1 MSKSVLT
8 PLDHFSVAALK
19 GTLSLL
25 MINLVSTLMN
35 AQLVHTTASSTV
47 STPTEGTSVA
57 ATQAT
62 SSTLMEGTV
71 LVCMYTPMI
80 IAYKVC
86 HANTPIILNFAIL
99 IQYIMVS

>member
-1 MSKSVLT
+1 MFCHVITLYQILTSVWLTRMIVSKSVLT

-19 GTLSLL
+19 GILSLL

-35 AQLVHTTASSTV
+35 AQLVHTTANSSV
-47 STPTEGTSVA
+47 SAPMEGTCVA

-71 LVCMYTPMI
+71 LVCMYMPMI
-80 IAYKVC
+80 IA
-86 HANTPIILNFAIL
+86 
-99 IQYIMVS
+99 

>member
-1 MSKSVLT
+1 MFCQVITLYQILMSVWLTRMIVNKSVLT
-8 PLDHFSVAALK
+8 PLDHFSAAALK
-19 GTLSLL
+19 GILSLL

-35 AQLVHTTASSTV
+35 AQLVHTTASNSV
-47 STPTEGTSVA
+47 STPMEDTSVA

-80 IAYKVC
+80 IA
-86 HANTPIILNFAIL
+86 
-99 IQYIMVS
+99 